1 MCSLLAA
8 LSLPCYALQPCG
20 AGLLSSCGVWAAH
33 GAGFSCRRARA
44 PGCRD
49 FICCLS
55 ALGPQ
60 TADSVVVA
68 HRPSCCRRDL
78 PRPGIKAVYPHCR
91 RDLPRPGINPC
102 ARTVGGVFPGQG
114 SNPCACT
121 VGGVFPGQRST
132 HVPAP
137 QAGSSQA
144 RDQLMCPH
152 RRWGLPRPGIKPM
165 CLHRRRDL
173 PRPRIKPMCL
183 YRRRDLNCWTTT
195 GFPLPES

>member
-55 ALGPQ
+55 ALWPQ

-68 HRPSCCRRDL
+68 HRPSC
-78 PRPGIKAVYPHCR
+78 CR

-121 VGGVFPGQRST
+121 VGGVFPGQGST

-144 RDQLMCPH
+144 RDQTHVPVPQA
-152 RRWGLPRPGIKPM
+152 G
-165 CLHRRRDL
+165 
-173 PRPRIKPMCL
+173 
-183 YRRRDLNCWTTT
+183 
-195 GFPLPES
+195 S

>member
-55 ALGPQ
+55 ALWPQ

-68 HRPSCCRRDL
+68 HRPSCCRRDLPRPGIKPVCLHHRRGL

-121 VGGVFPGQRST
+121 VGGVFPGQGST

-144 RDQLMCPH
+144 RDQTHVPVPQA
-152 RRWGLPRPGIKPM
+152 G
-165 CLHRRRDL
+165 
-173 PRPRIKPMCL
+173 
-183 YRRRDLNCWTTT
+183 
-195 GFPLPES
+195 S